1 MPIWLWLVY
10 SLVLIVVL
18 GLITIGA
25 LIFRRRW
32 ISRMGATFELCIN
45 HGLEHT
51 ARGWM
56 LGVAVYGDTEINWYR
71 TFSLSLKPRHRFIRG
86 EVLIEGR
93 REPEGAEDYAL
104 HRDSIIVQSANSEG
118 VQQLALS
125 RNSLTGLL
133 AWLEA
138 APPGRGVNQVV

>member
-32 ISRMGATFELCIN
+32 ISRLGATFELCIN

-56 LGVAVYGDTEINWYR
+56 LGVAVYGDTDINW
-71 TFSLSLKPRHRFIRG
+71 
-86 EVLIEGR
+86 
-93 REPEGAEDYAL
+93 
-104 HRDSIIVQSANSEG
+104 
-118 VQQLALS
+118 
-125 RNSLTGLL
+125 
-133 AWLEA
+133 
-138 APPGRGVNQVV
+138 